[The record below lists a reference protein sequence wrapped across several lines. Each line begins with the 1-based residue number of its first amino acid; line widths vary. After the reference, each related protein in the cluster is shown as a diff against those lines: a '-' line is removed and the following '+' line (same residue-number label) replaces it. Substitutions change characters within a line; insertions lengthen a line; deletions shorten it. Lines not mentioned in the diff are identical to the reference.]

1 MLFGGGSWTDHCAL
15 GNPGLQ
21 LPLPQRHCPRSAVLH
36 ADHPFRELNPLVKPA
51 RVNCALANH
60 PQFVCET
67 AYDQCVRETDSSR
80 EQDECKTN
88 IKDNC
93 GKIDPVDAKPNSEPA
108 ETTTSDGPAPTDTGS
123 DSQNEANTSTS
134 TAGAAPT
141 NFAYLGNGAAVV
153 AAGVF
158 AALL

>member
-1 MLFGGGSWTDHCAL
+1 M
-15 GNPGLQ
+15 
-21 LPLPQRHCPRSAVLH
+21 
-36 ADHPFRELNPLVKPA
+36 
-51 RVNCALANH
+51 
-60 PQFVCET
+60 
-67 AYDQCVRETDSSR
+67 
-80 EQDECKTN
+80 
-88 IKDNC
+88 
-93 GKIDPVDAKPNSEPA
+93 
-108 ETTTSDGPAPTDTGS
+108 TSDGPAPTDTGS